1 MLILTFKIL
10 KVAKQI
16 NSLFLMRSK
25 PEFAYKTMSRFLVQ
39 YSGQLTNKLMYLI
52 ANKKPVSKAKFKDHN
67 DQPYFIS
74 NINCQLE
81 TNST

>member
-10 KVAKQI
+10 EVAKQL
-16 NSLFLMRSK
+16 NSLFLMRSEQ
-25 PEFAYKTMSRFLVQ
+25 EFAYKTMSRFLVQ
-39 YSGQLTNKLMYLI
+39 YRGQLT
-52 ANKKPVSKAKFKDHN
+52 KAKFKDHN